1 MVGETDDGIEKL
13 GSELQFTNIV
23 EGAWANLFMR
33 YCFVIFISFPF
44 RSLFHGRSV
53 NAILRHLNEISML

>member
-23 EGAWANLFMR
+23 EGARANLIM
-33 YCFVIFISFPF
+33 
-44 RSLFHGRSV
+44 
-53 NAILRHLNEISML
+53 